1 MVRSCC
7 RRILFNNSGQ
17 NRLTLCSTCMKIP
30 SVYHHECIKEWLL
43 RHTQCC
49 MCKQTYLS
57 VDTKRGRDKKSLAV
71 AELSQQY
78 ATAAATSY
86 YCLQNGLIR
95 IPESIRCTRTQL
107 RQMEE
112 HLLSVTVTPSELI
125 TLRGKKE
132 DIVRQ
137 SPDLEG
143 EQSYNPLHETIVGS
157 TSTDEL
163 TAPMDLTASF
173 ESEMEGIETSAIN
186 INYELVDRTLE
197 VDLECNASIPSFR
210 EQEQWVHWDQ
220 ELVSVADY
228 LERTQMLPDNRCCI
242 KETNEID
249 GGIEVEVTTGRS
261 CHEENDSSEG
271 SG

>member
-1 MVRSCC
+1 
-7 RRILFNNSGQ
+7 
-17 NRLTLCSTCMKIP
+17 
-30 SVYHHECIKEWLL
+30 
-43 RHTQCC
+43 

-57 VDTKRGRDKKSLAV
+57 VDTKQGSDKKSLAV

-78 ATAAATSY
+78 ATAVATSF

-107 RQMEE
+107 QQMEE

-125 TLRGKKE
+125 RLRGKN
-132 DIVRQ
+132 DDRSWQ
-137 SPDLEG
+137 TEG
-143 EQSYNPLHETIVGS
+143 QEVERSQNFLQTIIESAG
-157 TSTDEL
+157 TDEL
-163 TAPMDLTASF
+163 TAPMDPSASF
-173 ESEMEGIETSAIN
+173 ESEMEGIETSVIN
-186 INYELVDRTLE
+186 VSHD
-197 VDLECNASIPSFR
+197 VDLEMAPVLSSQ
-210 EQEQWVHWDQ
+210 QELELHLERNEIMSSYHEHGQWLHWDQ

-228 LERTQMLPDNRCCI
+228 LERSQMLPDNRCCI

-261 CHEENDSSEG
+261 CHEENDSSES